1 MILYRAGA
9 VTGVTDT
16 YSIDEFNTKAKVAV
30 LKQRQDWKVPQ
41 IKNSNLVIAEHC
53 TFMASNSLFIVLGK
67 RGRPLEKTT
76 RIKATLLPGAY
87 KTSLDTSFPPKLL
100 SLHCR
105 QISRILKSRWATI
118 KPVSVHASF

>member
-9 VTGVTDT
+9 VTSVTDT
-16 YSIDEFNTKAKVAV
+16 YSIDEFNTKAKIAV

-41 IKNSNLVIAEHC
+41 IKNSNLVIAEHY

-67 RGRPLEKTT
+67 RDRPLEKTT